1 MFTNTKLHVE
11 APVSLAEPGGIWGW
25 TKTSYLNSWFKFCL
39 EEGVEDD
46 EDEDEDKRRPGRGM
60 GPGDWPQIVAAGGA
74 CGLTELGPLIHREAG
89 S

>member
-1 MFTNTKLHVE
+1 MMRMRMRIKE
-11 APVSLAEPGGIWGW
+11 DQ
-25 TKTSYLNSWFKFCL
+25 
-39 EEGVEDD
+39 EGA
-46 EDEDEDKRRPGRGM
+46 M